1 MCDPVLKLKWK
12 THLARN
18 IKKSSKNKRIND
30 RKKATTHKNYKR
42 IWNSMKCR
50 HCFIPAHDVCIC
62 VERFVFDFYSSIC
75 VFFPLASFDLCSW
88 NNAFNSFNSMRI
100 ESRASLAYLFIVH
113 RSRHGSMVRYLFVH
127 FYIGAFARVLCK
139 NSKSH
144 YAPSAPNLTKAKT

>member
-18 IKKSSKNKRIND
+18 IKKSSENKRIND

-42 IWNSMKCR
+42 IWIVWSAGIVSSQPMM
-50 HCFIPAHDVCIC
+50 
-62 VERFVFDFYSSIC
+62 FVFALKDLFLISIRAFVC
-75 VFFPLASFDLCSW
+75 FFPLASFDLCSW

-144 YAPSAPNLTKAKT
+144 YAPSAPNLTKVKT